1 MQFPKHLRLCQYSIL
16 PFYSRFTA
24 FLPTSIHHQRFFHA
38 TPLSYSVKPFLADEH
53 VLSYTEKHTS
63 RGPAYMDYIYTNSL
77 HAFPEEAKQ
86 MISRPQALFLTWVTR
101 ITKAEK
107 VLEIGSLLGYS
118 SLALAEGVKERKEP
132 YVLSLEKDPIYAKL
146 AKKHIQMAKMQKIV
160 EIRCGKALETMNEFD
175 DSMKFDLIF
184 LDANKSGYTDYYD
197 LIMEK
202 DLLTRNGLMVVDNGY
217 VHPRELQPFYRPPK
231 KRFSKQEEKLL
242 KVAEETD
249 ERYKKIGRRLQHFN
263 RHVAED
269 PTTEQML
276 VPMFDGMMFIWK
288 RRPGRNAW
296 AAQELE

>member
-160 EIRCGKALETMNEFD
+160 EIRCGKALET
-175 DSMKFDLIF
+175 
-184 LDANKSGYTDYYD
+184 
-197 LIMEK
+197 
-202 DLLTRNGLMVVDNGY
+202 
-217 VHPRELQPFYRPPK
+217 
-231 KRFSKQEEKLL
+231 
-242 KVAEETD
+242 
-249 ERYKKIGRRLQHFN
+249 
-263 RHVAED
+263 
-269 PTTEQML
+269 
-276 VPMFDGMMFIWK
+276 
-288 RRPGRNAW
+288 
-296 AAQELE
+296 